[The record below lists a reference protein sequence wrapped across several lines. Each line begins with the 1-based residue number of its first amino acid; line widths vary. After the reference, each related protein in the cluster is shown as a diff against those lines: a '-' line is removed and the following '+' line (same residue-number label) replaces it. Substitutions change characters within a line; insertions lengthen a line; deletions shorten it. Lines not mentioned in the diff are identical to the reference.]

1 MTKNPSWGLL
11 SLALLLGCGA
21 RETSRARPA
30 TPAKLG
36 VLPTYESP
44 ASWRYHPHVVAAMR
58 ARAELLPGRVL
69 YAGARGERWLFDA
82 AAGRLESAVPAPE
95 DLVAILSGP
104 SSSYWFVGKSGTTY
118 RADDPLGRFTASTVP
133 FEPLAEVA
141 GSSHVM
147 LAVRRDRKLV
157 RSADAGATY
166 TIVGPKDVSFV
177 DVEIDAA
184 GNALALGSPEALWKS
199 SDGGTNWQKL
209 DAPTHGAVGLERDV
223 GSGGIRVLTVLGPLA
238 IDAKGS
244 LEALP
249 ASVPGEALPKG
260 VRPLAGPNAGAFAEG
275 RAAWAAAGYVEARM
289 VDNRTAAWALLTGPL
304 KGPLVTR
311 SLGEVKGCRAVRL
324 AGFEK
329 FLRVACFRGSP
340 EVTQEV
346 ELYASNDAGASFA
359 REKPDVYARLGD
371 FRLAVGA
378 GGAWL
383 VTGACPPSTQAPG
396 CAPSGI
402 LHVRPAARPPQ
413 TKSAAPAA
421 SAAPPAA
428 PAKPRLD
435 LAVSAAPGLSES
447 ALALAFGA
455 DGKTAF
461 AAARTTKGAGLAL
474 FASTDGGKSFEPRD
488 IGGRFDSN
496 DEPAGRVTLSA
507 ASDGTLALV
516 VARGSNSA
524 LFVAD
529 DQGRVISASAPPE
542 SALVGAAG
550 LSAIAVTADGRV
562 FESLDGGAAWE
573 PAGNLPA
580 LLCDDSGCDVPI
592 ACVTAGC
599 VVGDELT
606 RVGWGTSDLPE
617 VGLSRSPSRAGRAS
631 GATRFRTPIACTLQA
646 GGFRPMPGA
655 SDLPGADQ
663 AALGDSAWFAMGE
676 DSMTASATLF
686 VARGG
691 VHPKVDAVPL
701 LAPVPD
707 AWRYAFAVIDQIEG
721 GAALRYPLPDTRGGA
736 ARLRDVE
743 VVWQNL
749 LERKLFRARVAD
761 GGDYVPGDFAR
772 SDTGRRAGAQD
783 ADPELLSIAE
793 RGLYLRL
800 HAGTKTMAGSRQ
812 PTLFLDGKSIVTLPP
827 IVYPPSLVQGG
838 RDEMAHVGDA
848 HVALYYLTSGL
859 SVVRGVAGKGA
870 WAFDAVTVAL
880 PNPRAFGLEQTI
892 RVTYLGA
899 RMAYHLEWVDPA
911 LQTAEARLFPLRA
924 DGSLVDPP
932 VAVPTLR
939 SLGDRPVP
947 CSAGARDSTPRVI
960 ARALPGTRH
969 PVLISDPVD
978 PPRAMLTGDAVL
990 HGTPEAPC
998 AAALEVETVRSGPER
1013 VADERGIVLLDDLE
1027 HAWLLRRAES
1037 PEGGAR
1043 VEYRGMSCRFEPG
1056 LEIPEE
1062 LLGEP
1067 AVGDADR

>member
-1 MTKNPSWGLL
+1 
-11 SLALLLGCGA
+11 
-21 RETSRARPA
+21 
-30 TPAKLG
+30 
-36 VLPTYESP
+36 
-44 ASWRYHPHVVAAMR
+44 MR
-58 ARAELLPGRVL
+58 ARAELVPGRVL

-147 LAVRRDRKLV
+147 LAVRRDRKLI
-157 RSADAGATY
+157 RSADAGT
-166 TIVGPKDVSFV
+166 TFTSVGPKDVSFV

-199 SDGGTNWQKL
+199 SDGGANWQRV

-223 GSGGIRVLTVLGPLA
+223 AGGGIRVLTVLGPLA
-238 IDAKGS
+238 FDAKGS
-244 LEALP
+244 LETLP
-249 ASVPGEALPKG
+249 ASATGEALPKG
-260 VRPLAGPNAGAFAEG
+260 IRPLAGPNAGAFAEG
-275 RAAWAAAGYVEARM
+275 RAAWAGGGYVEARM
-289 VDNRTAAWALLTGPL
+289 VDNRAALWALLTGPL

-311 SLGEVKGCRAVRL
+311 PLAEVKGCRAIRL
-324 AGFEK
+324 GGFEK
-329 FLRVACFRGSP
+329 FLRLACFRGSP
-340 EVTQEV
+340 ELTQEV
-346 ELYASNDAGASFA
+346 ELYASSDGGTSFV

-371 FRLAVGA
+371 FRIAVGA
-378 GGAWL
+378 SGAWL

-402 LHVRPAARPPQ
+402 LHVRPAAR
-413 TKSAAPAA
+413 
-421 SAAPPAA
+421 AAPPQGTVPKGG
-428 PAKPRLD
+428 PAKPRLE

-447 ALALAFGA
+447 ALALAFGS

-474 FASTDGGKSFEPRD
+474 YASTDGGKSFEPRD
-488 IGGRFDSN
+488 IGGRFDTT
-496 DEPAGRVTLSA
+496 DEPVGRVTLSA

-516 VARGSNSA
+516 VARGSNAA

-550 LSAIAVTADGRV
+550 LSAIAVTTDGRV

-592 ACVTAGC
+592 ACATVGC

-617 VGLSRSPSRAGRAS
+617 VGLSRSPTRAARAS
-631 GATRFRTPIACTLQA
+631 GATRFRTPIACALQA

-655 SDLPGADQ
+655 TGLPGAHQ
-663 AALGDSAWFAMGE
+663 AAIGDAAWFSVGA
-676 DSMTASATLF
+676 DAATASALLF

-691 VHPKVDAVPL
+691 AHPKVETVSL
-701 LAPVPD
+701 LGAVPD
-707 AWRYAFAVIDQIEG
+707 AWRYAFTVSDQIEG
-721 GAALRYPLPDTRGGA
+721 GAALRYPLPDTRGGS

-743 VVWQNL
+743 IVWQNL
-749 LERKLFRARVAD
+749 FERKFFRARVAD
-761 GGDYVPGDFAR
+761 GGDYVPGDFVR
-772 SDTGRRAGAQD
+772 TETGRRAGAQD
-783 ADPELLSIAE
+783 AEPELLSIAE

-800 HAGTKTMAGSRQ
+800 HAGTKAAAGSRQ

-827 IVYPPSLVQGG
+827 IIYPPALVQGG
-838 RDEMAHVGDA
+838 RDEMTHIGDA

-870 WAFDAVTVAL
+870 WAFDAVTVGL

-892 RVTYLGA
+892 SVTYLGG

-911 LQTAEARLFPLRA
+911 LMTAEARLFPLRA
-924 DGSLVDPP
+924 EGPLVDAPI
-932 VAVPTLR
+932 AVPTLR
-939 SLGDRPVP
+939 SLSDRPVA
-947 CSAGARDSTPRVI
+947 CSSGVRESTPRVI
-960 ARALPGTRH
+960 ARALPGTHH
-969 PVLISDPVD
+969 PVLVSDAVD

-998 AAALEVETVRSGPER
+998 AAALEVEAVRSGAER
-1013 VADERGIVLLDDLE
+1013 GADERGILLLDDLE
-1027 HAWLLRRAES
+1027 HAWLLRRVDR
-1037 PEGGAR
+1037 PEGGVR
-1043 VEYRGMSCRFEPG
+1043 LEYRSMSCRFEPG